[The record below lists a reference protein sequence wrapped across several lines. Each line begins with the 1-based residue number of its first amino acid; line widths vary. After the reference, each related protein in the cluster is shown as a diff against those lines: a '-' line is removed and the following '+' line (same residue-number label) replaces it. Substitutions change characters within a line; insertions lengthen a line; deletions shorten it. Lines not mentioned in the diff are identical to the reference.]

1 MRAEREGTSR
11 GQNHEAANQLSIR
24 STGTGSS
31 SLSDNSRSDPSSG
44 SSRSGTAR
52 ITSLL
57 GCARSRNVGRAEG
70 SGAGH
75 PTCFQEDH
83 LSRYL
88 NAGGQ
93 KEHSEHE
100 RIESGSAETWQQL
113 SVTESTDVGDILH
126 AAPGYGTD
134 LTIGSSDSGETD
146 HGGGWQSSPRSEP
159 SYGSEKKRSTTA
171 LNAVSVEYS
180 RSKHCLFH
188 LHFS

>member
-11 GQNHEAANQLSIR
+11 RQNHEVVNQLSIR

-57 GCARSRNVGRAEG
+57 GCARGRKVGGAEA
-70 SGAGH
+70 SH

-83 LSRYL
+83 LSRYI

-100 RIESGSAETWQQL
+100 LIESGSMETWQQL

-134 LTIGSSDSGETD
+134 LTIGSSNSGETD
-146 HGGGWQSSPRSEP
+146 DGGVRQSSPRSEP

-171 LNAVSVEYS
+171 LNAVSVKYICT
-180 RSKHCLFH
+180 KHCLFY